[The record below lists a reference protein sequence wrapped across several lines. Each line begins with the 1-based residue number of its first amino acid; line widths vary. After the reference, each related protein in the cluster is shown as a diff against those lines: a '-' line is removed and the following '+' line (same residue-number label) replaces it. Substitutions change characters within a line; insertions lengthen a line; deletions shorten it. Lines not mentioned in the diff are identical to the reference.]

1 MFGWFPVSGP
11 CDESFCKHSAIT
23 FFLHMH
29 LLSDVCTVKIV
40 SRTVACIHISES
52 CLLISRCF
60 LFDEINLVSLVT
72 IDVFIASL

>member
-1 MFGWFPVSGP
+1 
-11 CDESFCKHSAIT
+11 
-23 FFLHMH
+23 MH